1 MMLPDDVINEI
12 MYYGDVNVTLKYI
25 GVINQL
31 NYYKKEFDYQRK
43 NHKNGYWYGLSNHDY
58 KLYVLY
64 KSKDKYDMEI
74 PYRLVMNLTIAR
86 SSNVW
91 FPNFFRIND
100 E

>member
-1 MMLPDDVINEI
+1 MILPDDVINEI
-12 MYYGDVNVTLKYI
+12 MNYGDVNVTLKYI

-43 NHKNGYWYGLSNHDY
+43 NHKNGYWYGLSNNDY
-58 KLYVLY
+58 KLYVIY
-64 KSKDKYDMEI
+64 KSKDKYDREI